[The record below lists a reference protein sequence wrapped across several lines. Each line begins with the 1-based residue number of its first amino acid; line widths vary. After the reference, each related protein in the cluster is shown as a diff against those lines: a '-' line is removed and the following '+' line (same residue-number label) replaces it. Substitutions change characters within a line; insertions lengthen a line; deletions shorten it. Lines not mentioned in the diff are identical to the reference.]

1 MKIYLTDACA
11 GICPEKVDIG
21 RADAA
26 LTGRV
31 KAAVFENIGAPV
43 PKAAPRRAKKTLR
56 TVLLAAALTALLSV
70 TAYAV
75 TSFTMQREEIPE
87 GEGLAGRNTY
97 ADADGNII
105 TDAKAVLPDAGM
117 SFSFTG
123 SEEARNVPQFRC
135 FWLPDEPTY
144 GMTDADGWT
153 QHLINDGDG
162 CSNSIPYVIDIQNV
176 PTGNSRYVISGRAEA
191 VSEEDW
197 GAWHVQMISSDYVCQ
212 VVGLHG
218 NRGAWHVQMIS
229 SDYSGTSYDYENDR
243 ANYVLLFDASRGYL
257 VTVCGTAELE
267 TLAHIARELE
277 VRESNIPYVSVD
289 DMVVE
294 SVSILEPGRG

>member
-26 LTGRV
+26 LPGRV

-56 TVLLAAALTALLSV
+56 TVLLAAALTVLLSV

-123 SEEARNVPQFRC
+123 PEEARNVPQFRC

-144 GMTDADGWT
+144 GMTDAGGWT

-162 CSNSIPYVIDIQNV
+162 CSNSIPYVINIQNV
-176 PTGNSRYVISGRAEA
+176 PTGNSRYVISGRAEV

-197 GAWHVQMISSDYVCQ
+197 GAWHVQMISSDY
-212 VVGLHG
+212 
-218 NRGAWHVQMIS
+218 
-229 SDYSGTSYDYENDR
+229 SGTRYDYENDR

>member
-105 TDAKAVLPDAGM
+105 T
-117 SFSFTG
+117 
-123 SEEARNVPQFRC
+123 
-135 FWLPDEPTY
+135 EPTPRPS
-144 GMTDADGWT
+144 
-153 QHLINDGDG
+153 
-162 CSNSIPYVIDIQNV
+162 C
-176 PTGNSRYVISGRAEA
+176 PT
-191 VSEEDW
+191 
-197 GAWHVQMISSDYVCQ
+197 
-212 VVGLHG
+212 
-218 NRGAWHVQMIS
+218 RG
-229 SDYSGTSYDYENDR
+229 
-243 ANYVLLFDASRGYL
+243 
-257 VTVCGTAELE
+257 
-267 TLAHIARELE
+267 
-277 VRESNIPYVSVD
+277 
-289 DMVVE
+289 
-294 SVSILEPGRG
+294 

>member
-1 MKIYLTDACA
+1 M
-11 GICPEKVDIG
+11 
-21 RADAA
+21 
-26 LTGRV
+26 
-31 KAAVFENIGAPV
+31 
-43 PKAAPRRAKKTLR
+43 
-56 TVLLAAALTALLSV
+56 LLAAALTALLSV

-123 SEEARNVPQFRC
+123 PEEARNVPQFRC

-176 PTGNSRYVISGRAEA
+176 PTGNSRYVISGRAEV

-197 GAWHVQMISSDYVCQ
+197 
-212 VVGLHG
+212 
-218 NRGAWHVQMIS
+218 GAWHVQMIS